1 MLTCLCFIF
10 FCSGSY
16 FLRACFFV
24 VYYIFI
30 FSRFYMNTSVSPGF
44 FMCLYFG
51 FFTFMVCMLHG
62 LSWYMFFTGWEMM
75 GVFSFLLIS
84 WFSGRSL
91 ARNRASLAFL
101 SNRFRDLLFFGGLL
115 LRCNL
120 LLMFSGGLTKS
131 AVWLFSSWLPN
142 AMEGPTPVSTLLHSS
157 TMVVAGVFLIGIF
170 NYSCYLFSLVFLL
183 YGCYM
188 GRVRGQFSDYKR
200 VIAYSTSSQL
210 ALVGLISV
218 MGSECHSLSYVEAH
232 AYFKSLLF
240 MLCRWAIHSNY
251 VQYLISNYNYLVLGS
266 SVFWCSC
273 VMCGLPFFSVARIKD
288 VLLIRSCFIVF
299 YLIFIVYAYRTF
311 YYSLLLRY
319 ARSYSPLLFLESRHI
334 FSYYLVYASFNI
346 YIYEIFGYRAE
357 LGRFLVFLV
366 LLFPVFLSFLFFGSL
381 NSSVDFYYSS
391 KSLGLRLY
399 LFRSLFSYGLAL
411 KDWSMFLVLLIF
423 FI

>member
-1 MLTCLCFIF
+1 M
-10 FCSGSY
+10 
-16 FLRACFFV
+16 
-24 VYYIFI
+24 
-30 FSRFYMNTSVSPGF
+30 
-44 FMCLYFG
+44 
-51 FFTFMVCMLHG
+51 
-62 LSWYMFFTGWEMM
+62 
-75 GVFSFLLIS
+75 
-84 WFSGRSL
+84 
-91 ARNRASLAFL
+91 
-101 SNRFRDLLFFGGLL
+101 
-115 LRCNL
+115 
-120 LLMFSGGLTKS
+120 
-131 AVWLFSSWLPN
+131 WLFSSWLPN

-157 TMVVAGVFLIGIF
+157 TMVVARVFLLSIF
-170 NYSCYLFSLVFLL
+170 NYVRYLICLLLLL
-183 YGCYM
+183 YGAYM
-188 GRVRGQFSDYKR
+188 GGLRSQFPDYKR

-210 ALVGLISV
+210 ALVRIIS
-218 MGSECHSLSYVEAH
+218 MMRSESQSLSYVEVH

-240 MLCRWAIHSNY
+240 MLCGWMIHSNY
-251 VQYLISNYNYLVLGS
+251 VQYVGSSYNLCYLSS
-266 SVFWCSC
+266 SVFWCCC

-366 LLFPVFLSFLFFGSL
+366 LLSPVLLSFLFFGSL

-411 KDWSMFLVLLIF
+411 KDWSMFLILLIF